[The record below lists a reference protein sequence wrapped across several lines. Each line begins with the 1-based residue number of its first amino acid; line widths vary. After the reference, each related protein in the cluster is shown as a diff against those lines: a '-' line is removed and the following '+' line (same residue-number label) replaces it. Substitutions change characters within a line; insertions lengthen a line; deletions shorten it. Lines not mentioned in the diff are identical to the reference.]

1 MALGKG
7 RKSLERLWVV
17 LGVTYGVFRVIIAN
31 ATVKKYGV
39 NIWAFAVIEIGSSF
53 PYSLGTARVVGALV
67 DHNRQR
73 AVKWGVTSLV
83 CYAAP
88 EAFILITGHD
98 MPREV
103 YLVIGAILVVL
114 GAIAVYGIVRKVKK
128 SRHLPVALAQ
138 AGTSAA
144 R

>member
-1 MALGKG
+1 MAVGA
-7 RKSLERLWVV
+7 RRRNLERLWILV
-17 LGVTYGVFRVIIAN
+17 GVSYGIFRVIIAN

-53 PYSLGTARVVGALV
+53 PYSLGTARLVGALV
-67 DHNRQR
+67 DRKRQQ
-73 AVKWGVTSLV
+73 ALKWGVVSLV

-88 EAFILITGHD
+88 EAFILITGHN

-103 YLVIGAILVVL
+103 YIVIGVILAVL
-114 GAIAVYGIVRKVKK
+114 GAIAVIGIVRKVRK
-128 SRHLPVALAQ
+128 SRRARQPLVPVE
-138 AGTSAA
+138 TSVA